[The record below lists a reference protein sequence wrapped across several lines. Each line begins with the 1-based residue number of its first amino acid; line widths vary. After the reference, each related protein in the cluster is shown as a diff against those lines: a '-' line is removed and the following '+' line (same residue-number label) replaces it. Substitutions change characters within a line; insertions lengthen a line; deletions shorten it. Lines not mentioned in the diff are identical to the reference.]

1 MLFMV
6 KYIITF
12 TISRQNEAMETKK
25 IREIREIRGFIPV
38 FKSKTRFSPPKTMSL
53 AVSKCQ

>member
-6 KYIITF
+6 KSIITF
-12 TISRQNEAMETKK
+12 AISRQNEALKTKK

-38 FKSKTRFSPPKTMSL
+38 FKSKTPFFPKNPMSF